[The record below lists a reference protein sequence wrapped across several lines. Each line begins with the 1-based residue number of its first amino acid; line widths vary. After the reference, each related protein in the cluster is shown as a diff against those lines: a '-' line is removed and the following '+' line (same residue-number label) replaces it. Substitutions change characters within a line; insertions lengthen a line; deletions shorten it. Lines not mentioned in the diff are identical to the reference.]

1 MKPLPASVSPCSSR
15 SLSLVESRSW
25 QKSKRRSGS
34 KVGATKQPKVSTF
47 CKKLVAFK
55 YMGCDRP
62 MSFTRKDSSIL
73 VRGLLPDISLEATEE
88 EIRSD
93 IISVLHSSKEFDLT
107 TVEMNDFEFIDVN
120 GKHCVVPIYRD
131 GQKFNGRSI
140 KQIAGAGAVY
150 IRLLKKLSKISDNSD
165 FEVSTKSDKVYDSD
179 SDFEFPSFNF
189 PWHQKSTDSMPQA
202 HPPPL
207 SNADDPISSHTPLL
221 SKKDQ
226 KTQQNQLDLF
236 KADLNTH

>member
-1 MKPLPASVSPCSSR
+1 M
-15 SLSLVESRSW
+15 
-25 QKSKRRSGS
+25 
-34 KVGATKQPKVSTF
+34 GATKQPKVSTF